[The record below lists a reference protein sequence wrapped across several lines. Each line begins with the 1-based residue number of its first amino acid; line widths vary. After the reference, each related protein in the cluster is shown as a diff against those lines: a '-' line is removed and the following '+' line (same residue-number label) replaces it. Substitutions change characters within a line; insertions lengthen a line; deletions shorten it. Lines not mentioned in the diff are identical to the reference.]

1 MITKESFIDFIK
13 NYKVFNEAV
22 GRIGVAISGKD
33 YCCDIYESDWYNS
46 VGLMLDIF
54 IDSNFTTDGIDLINA
69 YLFENIPL
77 IVYEDE
83 NLFEKEKEIVIDSL
97 DKLWNYIESNNFIK
111 TNE

>member
-22 GRIGVAISGKD
+22 GRIGVAISGKN
-33 YCCDIYESDWYNS
+33 YCCDVYESDWYNS

-69 YLFENIPL
+69 YLFE
-77 IVYEDE
+77 
-83 NLFEKEKEIVIDSL
+83 KEKEILIDSL